1 MNLFAGNGPRG
12 TTTASEGHSDTV
24 RKQPMTE
31 SKKLTVLR
39 EKLIRN
45 RRAIVERLL
54 SASVEQLN
62 SDDLPRVQDAINAVD
77 EAIADEQEAEFRP

>member
-1 MNLFAGNGPRG
+1 
-12 TTTASEGHSDTV
+12 
-24 RKQPMTE
+24 MTE

>member
-1 MNLFAGNGPRG
+1 
-12 TTTASEGHSDTV
+12 
-24 RKQPMTE
+24 MTE

-45 RRAIVERLL
+45 RRAIVERLMN
-54 SASVEQLN
+54 ASVEQLS

>member
-1 MNLFAGNGPRG
+1 
-12 TTTASEGHSDTV
+12 
-24 RKQPMTE
+24 MTE

-45 RRAIVERLL
+45 RRDIVERLL
-54 SASVEQLN
+54 NASVAQLS

-77 EAIADEQEAEFRP
+77 EALADEQHAEFHL